1 MTRPATE
8 QPDLQAMPGSA
19 ALGTYPLPE
28 PRRLTGSLLFL
39 LAGLAALG
47 ALSTN
52 IILPAFPDMG
62 SDLGVLTKDLGVT
75 LSSFFVAFAAGQLLV
90 GPLSDRFGRQWL
102 VLGGLAVFLAGS
114 ALCALATSLPWLVA
128 GRVVQALG
136 VCAAS
141 VLSRAIAR
149 DLFEGETLARVLAL
163 IMVAMAAAPGFSPLL
178 GGALNHLFGWR
189 GAFVLVGVLG
199 LVLAAHYVI
208 GTGETH
214 PADRRAAVSSAAIMK
229 GYGRLLVDPRFIV
242 PAASV
247 SLVLGGLYTFFATAP
262 AILMDGLGLSSLG
275 LGLFFATTVF
285 VVFAAGLL
293 APRLAHRWGSR
304 PVALAGVAIALAG
317 GTLLLAGSQTV
328 TMFSVSLAVFLL
340 GMGMVNPLGTAIT
353 LQPFGHQAGT
363 ASALLGFLQMGSAA
377 LNISIANSLDLSAY
391 TALGAV
397 LAGCTALS
405 LIVFATG
412 IRQPPA
418 PAAP

>member
-1 MTRPATE
+1 MTRPTTE
-8 QPDLQAMPGSA
+8 RTDLQAVPGSA
-19 ALGTYPLPE
+19 ALDTALLPA

-62 SDLGVLTKDLGVT
+62 SDLGVSTKDLGVT
-75 LSSFFVAFAAGQLLV
+75 LSSFFIAFAVGQLLA
-90 GPLSDRFGRQWL
+90 GPLSDRFGRRWL

-114 ALCALATSLPWLVA
+114 TLCALATNLPWLVA

-149 DLFEGETLARVLAL
+149 DLFEGEALARTLAL

-189 GAFVLVGVLG
+189 GAFVLVGMLG
-199 LVLAAHYVI
+199 LVLAVHYVI

-214 PADRRAAVSSAAIMK
+214 PADRRAAISAPAIVK
-229 GYGRLLVDPRFIV
+229 GYARLLVDPRFIV

-247 SLVLGGLYTFFATAP
+247 SLILGGLYTVFATAP
-262 AILMDGLGLSSLG
+262 AILMDGLGFSSLD

-293 APRLAHRWGSR
+293 APRLAHRWGAR
-304 PVALAGVAIALAG
+304 PVMLAGIALALAG
-317 GTLLLAGSQTV
+317 GVLLLAGSQTV

-377 LNISIANSLDLSAY
+377 LAISIASSLDLPAY

-405 LIVFATG
+405 LTVFATG
-412 IRQPPA
+412 MHQSPA

>member
-1 MTRPATE
+1 MER
-8 QPDLQAMPGSA
+8 PDLQTASGSA
-19 ALGTYPLPE
+19 AHDTAPVPA

-62 SDLGVLTKDLGVT
+62 SDLGVSTKDLGVT
-75 LSSFFVAFAAGQLLV
+75 LSSFFIAFAAGQLLV

-149 DLFEGETLARVLAL
+149 DLFEGEALARTLAL

-199 LVLAAHYVI
+199 LLLAAHYVI
-208 GTGETH
+208 STGETH
-214 PADRRAAVSSAAIMK
+214 PADRRAAVSLAAVVK
-229 GYGRLLVDPRFIV
+229 SYARLLVDPRFIV

-247 SLVLGGLYTFFATAP
+247 SFVLGGLYTFFATAP
-262 AILMDGLGLSSLG
+262 AILMDGLGFSSLG

-293 APRLAHRWGSR
+293 APRLAHRWGQR
-304 PVALAGVAIALAG
+304 PVAMAGIAIALTG
-317 GTLLLAGSQTV
+317 GVLLLAGPPTIA
-328 TMFSVSLAVFLL
+328 MFSVSLAVFLL

-377 LNISIANSLDLSAY
+377 LAISIASTLDVAAY
-391 TALGAV
+391 TALGLV

-405 LIVFATG
+405 LVVFATG
-412 IRQPPA
+412 LRQRPA
-418 PAAP
+418 P

>member
-1 MTRPATE
+1 MTTDHGSPQAAGSSTLDARQPAA
-8 QPDLQAMPGSA
+8 Q
-19 ALGTYPLPE
+19 
-28 PRRLTGSLLFL
+28 RHLTGSLLFL

-47 ALSTN
+47 TLSTN

-62 SDLGVLTKDLGVT
+62 SALGVSTKDLGVT
-75 LSSFFVAFAAGQLLV
+75 LSSFFVAFAMGQLVV
-90 GPLSDRFGRQWL
+90 GPLSDRLGRQRL

-114 ALCALATSLPWLVA
+114 ALCALATSLPGLVV

-149 DLFEGETLARVLAL
+149 DLFEGEALARTLAL

-178 GGALNHLFGWR
+178 GGALNSLVGWR
-189 GAFVLVGVLG
+189 GAFMLVGVLG

-208 GTGETH
+208 STGETH
-214 PADRRAAVSSAAIMK
+214 PADRRAAVSIAAIVK
-229 GYGRLLVDPRFIV
+229 GYMRLLFDPWFIV

-247 SLVLGGLYTFFATAP
+247 SFVLGGLYTFFATAP
-262 AILMDGLGLSSLG
+262 AILMDGLGFSSLG

-293 APRLAHRWGSR
+293 APRLAHHWGQR
-304 PVALAGVAIALAG
+304 PVAMAGIVIALTG
-317 GTLLLAGSQTV
+317 GILLLAGPQTV
-328 TMFSVSLAVFLL
+328 TLFSLSLAVFLL

-377 LNISIANSLDLSAY
+377 LAISIAGTLDVAAY
-391 TALGAV
+391 TALGLV
-397 LAGCTALS
+397 LASCTAFS

-412 IRQPPA
+412 MRQRSPGSP
-418 PAAP
+418 

>member
-1 MTRPATE
+1 MTSPATE
-8 QPDLQAMPGSA
+8 RPDLQAVPGSA
-19 ALGTYPLPE
+19 VLDTNLVPVA
-28 PRRLTGSLLFL
+28 RRLTGSLLFL

-62 SDLGVLTKDLGVT
+62 SALGVSTKDLGVT

-90 GPLSDRFGRQWL
+90 GPLSDRFGRRWL

-114 ALCALATSLPWLVA
+114 ALCAVATSLPWLVA

-149 DLFEGETLARVLAL
+149 DLFEGEALARTLAL

-178 GGALNHLFGWR
+178 GGALNSLVGWR

-199 LVLAAHYVI
+199 LVLAAHYVVS
-208 GTGETH
+208 TGETH
-214 PADRRAAVSSAAIMK
+214 PADRRASVSAGAIVK
-229 GYGRLLVDPRFIV
+229 GYAHLLIDGRFIV

-247 SLVLGGLYTFFATAP
+247 SLVLGALYAFFATAP
-262 AILMDGLGLSSLG
+262 AILMDGFGFSSLG

-285 VVFAAGLL
+285 VVFGAGLL
-293 APRLAHRWGSR
+293 APRLAHRRGQR
-304 PVALAGVAIALAG
+304 PVALAGIAIALG
-317 GTLLLAGSQTV
+317 GGILLLLGAQTT
-328 TMFSVSLAVFLL
+328 TMFSLSLAVFLL
-340 GMGMVNPLGTAIT
+340 GMGMVNPLGTAIA
-353 LQPFGHQAGT
+353 LQPFGMQAGT

-377 LNISIANSLDLSAY
+377 LAISIASSLDLAAY
-391 TALGAV
+391 SSLGIV
-397 LAGCTALS
+397 LAGCTGLS
-405 LIVFATG
+405 LIVFAIG
-412 IRQPPA
+412 MRQRSSTSP
-418 PAAP
+418 